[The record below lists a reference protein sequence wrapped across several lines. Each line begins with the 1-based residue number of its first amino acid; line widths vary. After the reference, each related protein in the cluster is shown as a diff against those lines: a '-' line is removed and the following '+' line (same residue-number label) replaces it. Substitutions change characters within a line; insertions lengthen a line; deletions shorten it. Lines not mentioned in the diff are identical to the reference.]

1 MRIHDGRTEKQLSVH
16 ILLNNYEAEE
26 GEGKREEGGR
36 EGDDRDRDHT
46 ERDELIEIHRD
57 DRDD

>member
-36 EGDDRDRDHT
+36 EM
-46 ERDELIEIHRD
+46 IEIEVIQIEMS
-57 DRDD
+57 